1 MIQIS
6 NENYKNIYDI
16 LSQNIDNKNINQN
29 NTRQND
35 DISSKDFLPITPID
49 SLPNIISDDNM
60 KNELINYLREQVN
73 D

>member
-49 SLPNIISDDNM
+49 SLPNIISHDNM